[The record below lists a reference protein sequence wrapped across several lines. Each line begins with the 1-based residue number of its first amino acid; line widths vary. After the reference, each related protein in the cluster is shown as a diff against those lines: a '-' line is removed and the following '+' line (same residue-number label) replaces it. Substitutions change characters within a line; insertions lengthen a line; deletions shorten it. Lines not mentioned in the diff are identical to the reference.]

1 MGQSLSHISDDIDQQ
16 KIYHSMKKKAEC
28 KEPKMYIDA
37 LNDECLP
44 IVCAVDKFRDFLAD
58 VKFKS
63 DEKLL
68 GEIKNRLEKHLSGDY
83 LDELIKLMTGVLKG
97 VLTSSIADG
106 EAREVSQIHV
116 VYANRSVLRIDYFV
130 YWQKYDCD
138 KMALFFYVQIGVID
152 MERVRLPVLIYEL
165 TRATDDNKLNEIG
178 KKLKEVAQSIILLN
192 EAAQSLVMAARRKT
206 ENATNLPP
214 SPASQFPGFM
224 SQRQPY
230 TQLTEAAR
238 NLEAPDSTV

>member
-1 MGQSLSHISDDIDQQ
+1 MQ
-16 KIYHSMKKKAEC
+16 KKAEC

-63 DEKLL
+63 DEKLRE
-68 GEIKNRLEKHLSGDY
+68 EIKNRLEKHLSGDY
-83 LDELIKLMTGVLKG
+83 LGELIKLMTGVLKG
-97 VLTSSIADG
+97 VFTSSIEDG

-130 YWQKYDCD
+130 YWQKYDGD

-178 KKLKEVAQSIILLN
+178 QKLKEVAQSIILLN

-206 ENATNLPP
+206 D
-214 SPASQFPGFM
+214 
-224 SQRQPY
+224 
-230 TQLTEAAR
+230 
-238 NLEAPDSTV
+238 APDSTV

>member
-1 MGQSLSHISDDIDQQ
+1 MQ
-16 KIYHSMKKKAEC
+16 KKAEC

-63 DEKLL
+63 DEKLRE
-68 GEIKNRLEKHLSGDY
+68 EIKNRLEKHLSGDY
-83 LDELIKLMTGVLKG
+83 LGELIKLMTGVLKG
-97 VLTSSIADG
+97 VFTSSIEDG

-130 YWQKYDCD
+130 YWQKYDGD

-178 KKLKEVAQSIILLN
+178 QKLKEVAESIILLN

-206 ENATNLPP
+206 D
-214 SPASQFPGFM
+214 
-224 SQRQPY
+224 
-230 TQLTEAAR
+230 
-238 NLEAPDSTV
+238 APDSTV

>member
-1 MGQSLSHISDDIDQQ
+1 MQ
-16 KIYHSMKKKAEC
+16 KKAEC

-63 DEKLL
+63 DEKLRE
-68 GEIKNRLEKHLSGDY
+68 EIKNRLEKHLSGDY
-83 LDELIKLMTGVLKG
+83 LGELIKLMTGVLKG
-97 VLTSSIADG
+97 VFTSSIEDG

-130 YWQKYDCD
+130 YWQKYDGD

-178 KKLKEVAQSIILLN
+178 QKLKEVAQSIILLN

-206 ENATNLPP
+206 ENATILHP
-214 SPASQFPGFM
+214 SPASQFPVFV

-230 TQLTEAAR
+230 TQLAEVAR

>member
-16 KIYHSMKKKAEC
+16 KIYHSMQKKAEC

-63 DEKLL
+63 DEKLRE
-68 GEIKNRLEKHLSGDY
+68 EIKNRLEKHLSGDY
-83 LDELIKLMTGVLKG
+83 LGELIKLMTGVLKG
-97 VLTSSIADG
+97 VFTSSIEDG

-130 YWQKYDCD
+130 YWQKYDGD

-178 KKLKEVAQSIILLN
+178 QKLKEVAQSIILLN

-206 ENATNLPP
+206 ENGTSLHR
-214 SPASQFPGFM
+214 SPASKFPD
-224 SQRQPY
+224 
-230 TQLTEAAR
+230 LAR